1 MDLSAD
7 PHQARDAPDGVRE
20 LLAHAWFT
28 VGYPPVGSAVL
39 VALRTDGGAGVV
51 ARVDLPRR
59 VEHAR
64 LVGGALA
71 TAARHD
77 GADAAVLVVVPAPRA
92 RRPPVLVRPERALVR
107 AAHAGLRR
115 AGVAVTDVIVVVADR
130 FRSVLCVDPA
140 CCPTGGLPLGDLRA
154 TATGA
159 ALVLQGRA
167 LAASEAD
174 LAADVQPRPWSP
186 DTPVGEPLSP
196 PAALERWRAL
206 LAGRSGGEPQPDP
219 QPADVAWLVPAL
231 ADLRFRD
238 AALASLLPGTADVAD
253 ELAAGTVRGA
263 APLGGAETVPPDR
276 DVLEAGRALLSAV
289 ARGAPAG
296 CRGEALAVLAW
307 ASWWQGSGA
316 RARLLAAMALEEQP
330 AHRLAL
336 LVDEMLLR
344 GVRPPWIRGVPSS
357 PEVP

>member
-1 MDLSAD
+1 MELPAD
-7 PHQARDAPDGVRE
+7 PHRLEDPPDDVRE

-39 VALRTDGGAGVV
+39 VTLRTDGEPGVV

-59 VEHAR
+59 AEHAR
-64 LVGGALA
+64 LVGSALA

-77 GADAAVLVVVPAPRA
+77 GADAAVLVVVPPVRA
-92 RRPPVLVRPERALVR
+92 RRPPVLVRAERALVR

-115 AGVAVTDVIVVVADR
+115 SGVAVADVLVVAGDR
-130 FRSVLCVDPA
+130 FRSVLCVDPG
-140 CCPTGGLPLGDLRA
+140 CCPPGGRPLGDLRA
-154 TATGA
+154 TATGT
-159 ALVLQGRA
+159 ALVLEGRA

-174 LAADVQPRPWSP
+174 LAADVQPRPWP
-186 DTPVGEPLSP
+186 VDTPFGDPLSP

-206 LAGRSGGEPQPDP
+206 VARRSAGAPQPDP
-219 QPADVAWLVPAL
+219 QPAEVAWLVPAL

-238 AALASLLPGTADVAD
+238 AALVSLLPGAAEVAD

-263 APLGGAETVPPDR
+263 APLGGAESVPPDR
-276 DVLEAGRALLSAV
+276 GVLEAGRALLAAV

-296 CRGEALAVLAW
+296 SRAEALALLAW

-316 RARLLAAMALEEQP
+316 RARLLAAMALVEQP
-330 AHRLAL
+330 GHRLAL

-344 GVRPPWIRGVPSS
+344 GVRPPWIRGVPAR